1 MKDRSSPSRPVAVC
15 HGDKSC
21 CKCRTMC
28 PIGNG
33 SGVVS
38 ECPGHP
44 GPVGA
49 RLLTMP
55 APRLAGTLSTD
66 GTLRRFQVTEG
77 EPQCT
82 ENAWFSAG
90 VEGHTSFVSLSL

>member
-1 MKDRSSPSRPVAVC
+1 MKDRSSPSSPVAVC
-15 HGDKSC
+15 HSDKSC
-21 CKCRTMC
+21 CKYRTMC

-33 SGVVS
+33 SGVIS

-49 RLLTMP
+49 CLLTLP
-55 APRLAGTLSTD
+55 APRLAGGLSTD
-66 GTLRRFQVTEG
+66 GTLRRFRVTEG
-77 EPQCT
+77 EPQCM

-90 VEGHTSFVSLSL
+90 VEGHMSFVSLSL